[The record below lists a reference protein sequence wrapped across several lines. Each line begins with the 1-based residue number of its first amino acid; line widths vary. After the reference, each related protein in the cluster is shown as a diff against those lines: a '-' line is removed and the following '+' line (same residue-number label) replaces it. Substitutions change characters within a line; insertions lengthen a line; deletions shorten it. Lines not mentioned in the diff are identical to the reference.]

1 MIIELIIHIYQ
12 ILKENNKIQKNQI
25 KNHNKKYTNNNNNI
39 MDFNHCKMIQILM
52 IFNNDFFFISYIN
65 LFIFI

>member
-1 MIIELIIHIYQ
+1 MIIKLIIHIYQ

-25 KNHNKKYTNNNNNI
+25 KKHNKKYTNNNNNI
-39 MDFNHCKMIQILM
+39 MDFNHGKMIQILM

>member
-39 MDFNHCKMIQILM
+39 MDFNHGKMIQILM

>member
-1 MIIELIIHIYQ
+1 
-12 ILKENNKIQKNQI
+12 
-25 KNHNKKYTNNNNNI
+25 
-39 MDFNHCKMIQILM
+39 MDFNHGKMIQILM

>member
-39 MDFNHCKMIQILM
+39 MDFNHGKIIQILM